1 MPPPPKLTPTP
12 PQPDA
17 LADALIRVP
26 RHEFIPAQAW
36 AVPQGVG
43 TPPAASGYWIDQH
56 RDPDRWWRA
65 VYSDSVIVTQ
75 LDGGRTQLTPANA
88 AAPSTAPSCA
98 ASSPLLVTAG
108 LRHLGVR
115 PGDRVL
121 DIGAGT
127 GWTSG
132 LCAYLTGDD
141 ALVTAVEI
149 DPGLARTAAV
159 NLARCGLRP
168 SVVIGDAATELQTPQ
183 SDSDG
188 LFDRVHVTCG
198 VTHVPYVW
206 VERTSPGGHIVLP
219 YNPPIGRL
227 LRLTVLDDGSAT
239 GRFGEE
245 CSYMPLRSQRLPQS
259 QREHQH
265 EHRHQPT
272 DKITTGADAPPP
284 RVRSLNCGLDSESLL
299 HPAPGL
305 QVLLASLVG
314 DEPWVSGSGSVLL
327 TDGVSRATVDKDGR
341 LTQTGPRDLWDEAE
355 SVHHAWTRQGRPGL
369 DRIGFTV
376 TPERQYVWVDDP
388 AVPAVHSLDT
398 AAGNA
403 TTTVGAS
410 LG

>member
-1 MPPPPKLTPTP
+1 MPPPPPLTPTP

-26 RHEFIPAQAW
+26 RHEFIPSRAW
-36 AVPQGVG
+36 AVPQGAG
-43 TPPAASGYWIDQH
+43 TPPAAASGYWIDQH

-75 LDGGRTQLTPANA
+75 LDGGRTALTPANA

-108 LRHLGVR
+108 LRHLAVR

-121 DIGAGT
+121 DVGGGT

-141 ALVTAVEI
+141 ALVTTVEI
-149 DPGLARTAAV
+149 DPDLARTAAE
-159 NLARCGLRP
+159 NLARCGLHP
-168 SVVIGDAATELQTPQ
+168 SVVTGDAATELQTPH
-183 SDSDG
+183 SHSDG

-198 VTHVPYVW
+198 ITHVPYVW
-206 VERTSPGGHIVLP
+206 VERTRPGGHIVLP

-245 CSYMPLRSQRLPQS
+245 CSYMPLRSQRLPQP
-259 QREHQH
+259 HQH
-265 EHRHQPT
+265 QHQHQHQQT
-272 DKITTGADAPPP
+272 DEGATGADDTPPS
-284 RVRSLNCGLDSESLL
+284 RVRSLESGTESLL
-299 HPAPGL
+299 DPAPGL

-327 TDGVSRATVDKDGR
+327 TDGVSRATVDEGGR

-355 SVHHAWTRQGRPGL
+355 SVHRAWARQGRPGL

-388 AVPAVHSLDT
+388 AVPAVRALGEA
-398 AAGNA
+398 AAGTV
-403 TTTVGAS
+403 TTAGAS
-410 LG
+410 VG

>member
-1 MPPPPKLTPTP
+1 MPP

-26 RHEFIPAQAW
+26 RHEFIPPRAW

-43 TPPAASGYWIDQH
+43 TPPAAASGYWIDQH

-75 LDGGRTQLTPANA
+75 LDGGRTELTPANA

-108 LRHLGVR
+108 LRHLAVR

-121 DIGAGT
+121 DVGGGT

-132 LCAYLTGDD
+132 LCAYLAGDD

-149 DPGLARTAAV
+149 DPGLAGTAAE

-168 SVVIGDAATELQTPQ
+168 SIVTGDAATELPAPHDH
-183 SDSDG
+183 SDD

-198 VTHVPYVW
+198 VTHIPYAW
-206 VERTSPGGHIVLP
+206 VERTRPGGHIVLP

-227 LRLTVLDDGSAT
+227 LRLTVHEDGSAT

-245 CSYMPLRSQRLPQS
+245 CSYMPLRSGDGTTVSGQ
-259 QREHQH
+259 ETANAD
-265 EHRHQPT
+265 T
-272 DKITTGADAPPP
+272 DP
-284 RVRSLNCGLDSESLL
+284 RVRSLDSDPESLL
-299 HPAPGL
+299 APAPGL

-327 TDGVSRATVDKDGR
+327 TDGVSRATVEDSGR

-355 SVHHAWTRQGRPGL
+355 SVHRAWTRQGRPGL

-376 TPERQYVWVDDP
+376 TPQRQYVWVDDP
-388 AVPAVHSLDT
+388 AVPAVSAVRALDE
-398 AAGNA
+398 AADNA
-403 TTTVGAS
+403 TTVGAS

>member
-1 MPPPPKLTPTP
+1 
-12 PQPDA
+12 
-17 LADALIRVP
+17 
-26 RHEFIPAQAW
+26 
-36 AVPQGVG
+36 
-43 TPPAASGYWIDQH
+43 
-56 RDPDRWWRA
+56 
-65 VYSDSVIVTQ
+65 
-75 LDGGRTQLTPANA
+75 
-88 AAPSTAPSCA
+88 
-98 ASSPLLVTAG
+98 
-108 LRHLGVR
+108 
-115 PGDRVL
+115 
-121 DIGAGT
+121 
-127 GWTSG
+127 
-132 LCAYLTGDD
+132 
-141 ALVTAVEI
+141 
-149 DPGLARTAAV
+149 
-159 NLARCGLRP
+159 LRP

-183 SDSDG
+183 SHSDG

-206 VERTSPGGHIVLP
+206 VERPSPGGHIVLP

-272 DKITTGADAPPP
+272 DKITTGAVAPPP

>member
-1 MPPPPKLTPTP
+1 MPP

-26 RHEFIPAQAW
+26 RHEFIPALAW
-36 AVPQGVG
+36 AVPQGAG
-43 TPPAASGYWIDQH
+43 TPPAAASGYWIDQH

-75 LDGGRTQLTPANA
+75 LDGGRTELTPANA

-108 LRHLGVR
+108 LRHLAVR

-121 DIGAGT
+121 DVGGGT

-132 LCAYLTGDD
+132 LCAYLAGDD
-141 ALVTAVEI
+141 ALVTTVEI
-149 DPGLARTAAV
+149 DPDLARTATE
-159 NLARCGLRP
+159 NLARCGLHP
-168 SVVIGDAATELQTPQ
+168 TIVTGDAATELPS
-183 SDSDG
+183 SDGESDG

-198 VTHVPYVW
+198 VTDIPYVW
-206 VERTSPGGHIVLP
+206 VEHTRPGGHIVLP

-227 LRLTVLDDGSAT
+227 LRLTVHEDGSAT

-245 CSYMPLRSQRLPQS
+245 CSYMPLRSERLPQA
-259 QREHQH
+259 
-265 EHRHQPT
+265 QPPG
-272 DKITTGADAPPP
+272 DGTTAPDAQP
-284 RVRSLNCGLDSESLL
+284 RVRTLDSAPGSDSGTESLL
-299 HPAPGL
+299 HPAPAPGL
-305 QVLLASLVG
+305 QVLLASLIG
-314 DEPWVSGSGSVLL
+314 DEPWVNGSGRMLL
-327 TDGVSRATVDKDGR
+327 TDGVSRATVEDGGR

-355 SVHHAWTRQGRPGL
+355 SVHRAWTRHGRPGL

-376 TPERQYVWVDDP
+376 TPQRQYVWIDDP
-388 AVPAVHSLDT
+388 SVPAAHTLDNPADKSADT
-398 AAGNA
+398 A
-403 TTTVGAS
+403 TTVGAS

>member
-1 MPPPPKLTPTP
+1 MPPPSTP

-26 RHEFIPAQAW
+26 RHEFIPPRAW
-36 AVPQGVG
+36 AVPQGAG
-43 TPPAASGYWIDQH
+43 TPPAAASGYWIDQH
-56 RDPDRWWRA
+56 RDADRWWRA

-75 LDGGRTQLTPANA
+75 LDGGRTELTPANA

-108 LRHLGVR
+108 LRHLAVR
-115 PGDRVL
+115 PGNRVL
-121 DIGAGT
+121 DIGTGT

-132 LCAYLTGDD
+132 LCAYLTEDD
-141 ALVTAVEI
+141 TLVTTVEI
-149 DPGLARTAAV
+149 DPELARTAAE

-168 SVVIGDAATELQTPQ
+168 HVVTGDAATELQTPH
-183 SDSDG
+183 SHSDG
-188 LFDRVHVTCG
+188 LFDRVYVTCG
-198 VTHVPYVW
+198 VTDIPYVW
-206 VERTSPGGHIVLP
+206 VERTRPGGHIVLP

-245 CSYMPLRSQRLPQS
+245 CSYMPLRSQRLPQ
-259 QREHQH
+259 RTNEGATG
-265 EHRHQPT
+265 T
-272 DKITTGADAPPP
+272 DARTDTHP
-284 RVRSLNCGLDSESLL
+284 RVRSLDSGSVPEALL

-314 DEPWVSGSGSVLL
+314 DEPWASTSGSVLL
-327 TDGVSRATVDKDGR
+327 TDGVSRATVEDGGR

-355 SVHHAWTRQGRPGL
+355 SVHRAWTQHDRPGL

-376 TPERQYVWVDDP
+376 TPQRQYVWIDDP
-388 AVPAVHSLDT
+388 SVPAALTLDRSLNKSPDRSADT
-398 AAGNA
+398 AA
-403 TTTVGAS
+403 TTVGAS

>member
-1 MPPPPKLTPTP
+1 MPPPSQPTP

-26 RHEFIPAQAW
+26 RHEFIPSRAW
-36 AVPQGVG
+36 AVPQGAG
-43 TPPAASGYWIDQH
+43 TPPAAASGYWIDQH

-75 LDGGRTQLTPANA
+75 LDGGRTELTPANA

-108 LRHLGVR
+108 LRHLAVR

-121 DIGAGT
+121 DIGGGT

-132 LCAYLTGDD
+132 LCAYLAGDD
-141 ALVTAVEI
+141 ALVTTVEI
-149 DPGLARTAAV
+149 DPDLARTAAE

-168 SVVIGDAATELQTPQ
+168 NVVTGDAATGLPGPDR
-183 SDSDG
+183 DSDG

-198 VTHVPYVW
+198 VTDIPYVW
-206 VERTSPGGHIVLP
+206 VERTRPGGHIVLP

-227 LRLTVLDDGSAT
+227 LRLTVHEDGSAT

-245 CSYMPLRSQRLPQS
+245 CSYMPLRSQGLPQS
-259 QREHQH
+259 
-265 EHRHQPT
+265 T
-272 DKITTGADAPPP
+272 NAGTTGADTQP
-284 RVRSLNCGLDSESLL
+284 RLRSLDSGPGSDPDTESLL
-299 HPAPGL
+299 HPAPAPGL

-314 DEPWVSGSGSVLL
+314 DEPWVDGSGSVLL
-327 TDGVSRATVDKDGR
+327 TDGVSRATVEDGVR

-355 SVHHAWTRQGRPGL
+355 SVHRAWTRHGRPGL

-376 TPERQYVWVDDP
+376 TPQRQYVWIDDP
-388 AVPAVHSLDT
+388 SVPAAHTLDKSADT
-398 AAGNA
+398 AP
-403 TTTVGAS
+403 TTVGAS

>member
-1 MPPPPKLTPTP
+1 MPPPS
-12 PQPDA
+12 QPDA

-26 RHEFIPAQAW
+26 RHEFIPALAW
-36 AVPQGVG
+36 AVPQGAG
-43 TPPAASGYWIDQH
+43 TPPAAASGYWIDQH

-75 LDGGRTQLTPANA
+75 LDGGRTELTPANA

-108 LRHLGVR
+108 LRQLAVR

-121 DIGAGT
+121 DVGGGT

-132 LCAYLTGDD
+132 LCAYLAGDD
-141 ALVTAVEI
+141 ALVTTVEI
-149 DPGLARTAAV
+149 DPGLARTATE
-159 NLARCGLRP
+159 NLARCGLHP
-168 SVVIGDAATELQTPQ
+168 TIVTGDAATELPS
-183 SDSDG
+183 SDGEFDG

-198 VTHVPYVW
+198 VTDIPYVW
-206 VERTSPGGHIVLP
+206 VEHTRPGGHIVLP

-227 LRLTVLDDGSAT
+227 LRLTVHEDGSAT

-245 CSYMPLRSQRLPQS
+245 CSYMPLRSERLPQA
-259 QREHQH
+259 
-265 EHRHQPT
+265 QPP
-272 DKITTGADAPPP
+272 DDGTTAPDAQP
-284 RVRSLNCGLDSESLL
+284 RVRTLDSDTEYLH

-314 DEPWVSGSGSVLL
+314 DEPWISGSGSVLL
-327 TDGVSRATVDKDGR
+327 TDGVSRATVEDGGR

-355 SVHHAWTRQGRPGL
+355 SVHRAWTQHGRPGL

-376 TPERQYVWVDDP
+376 TPQRQYVWIDDP
-388 AVPAVHSLDT
+388 SVPAARTLDKSADT
-398 AAGNA
+398 AP
-403 TTTVGAS
+403 TTVGAS
-410 LG
+410 VG

>member
-1 MPPPPKLTPTP
+1 MPP
-12 PQPDA
+12 PQPDV

-26 RHEFIPAQAW
+26 RHEFVPARAW
-36 AVPQGVG
+36 AVPQGAG
-43 TPPAASGYWIDQH
+43 TPPAAASGYWIDQH

-75 LDGGRTQLTPANA
+75 LDGGRTELTPANA

-108 LRHLGVR
+108 LRHLAVR
-115 PGDRVL
+115 PGNRVL
-121 DIGAGT
+121 DVGGGT

-132 LCAYLTGDD
+132 LCAYLAGDD
-141 ALVTAVEI
+141 TLVTTVEI
-149 DPGLARTAAV
+149 DPDLARTATE

-168 SVVIGDAATELQTPQ
+168 TIVTGDAGAELPS
-183 SDSDG
+183 SDGESDG

-198 VTHVPYVW
+198 VTDIPYVW
-206 VERTSPGGHIVLP
+206 VEHTRPGGHIVLP

-227 LRLTVLDDGSAT
+227 LRLTVHEDGSAT

-245 CSYMPLRSQRLPQS
+245 CSYMPLRSQRQTPPDKSATSHDTQP
-259 QREHQH
+259 
-265 EHRHQPT
+265 RH
-272 DKITTGADAPPP
+272 
-284 RVRSLNCGLDSESLL
+284 RSLAVGTESLL

-314 DEPWVSGSGSVLL
+314 DEPWVNGSGNVLL
-327 TDGVSRATVDKDGR
+327 TDGVSRATVANDGR

-355 SVHHAWTRQGRPGL
+355 SVHRAWTRQGRPGL

-376 TPERQYVWVDDP
+376 TPQRQYVWIDDP
-388 AVPAVHSLDT
+388 SVPAAALTHDTPLGTSADT
-398 AAGNA
+398 A
-403 TTTVGAS
+403 TTVGAS
-410 LG
+410 LD